1 MTSTLNAPSAT
12 PTPPPRR
19 RKPVWW
25 RRTWIAPL
33 MFAVAAF
40 LAFSVPPYLTFD
52 PANSRLEPPAGNDLY
67 YPFLVTH
74 VLLGTVCMTIACFQ
88 VWPAFRNKHRRGHR
102 IAGRVYVF
110 TVIPAALLGLYIGWY
125 TSAGPSVRVAN
136 LVGSTLWLVVTV
148 AAFRLARQRRYD
160 EHRRWMSRSFALVM
174 MIPLSRVIN
183 IPAMIIL
190 TPKVDSTF
198 GGNEQLMQNTATSI
212 GVWLSPLLTL
222 LLADW
227 LLDRRKPNARRAAG
241 GAPAGTA
248 KPAAAGA
255 AAGPSNQAAAGAAGP
270 TSQGAGR

>member
-1 MTSTLNAPSAT
+1 MTSTLNAPSTT
-12 PTPPPRR
+12 PPPPPPRR
-19 RKPVWW
+19 KTVWW

-52 PANSRLEPPAGNDLY
+52 PANSRLEPPPGNDIY
-67 YPFLVTH
+67 YPLLVTH

-88 VWPAFRNKHRRGHR
+88 VWPAFRTKHRRGHR

-110 TVIPAALLGLYIGWY
+110 TVIPAALIGLYIGWH

-136 LVGSTLWLVVTV
+136 LVGSTLWLVITV

-198 GGNEQLMQNTATSI
+198 GGNQQLMENTATSI

-222 LLADW
+222 LLTDW
-227 LLDRRKPNARRAAG
+227 LLERRKPAAARRATS
-241 GAPAGTA
+241 GTTN
-248 KPAAAGA
+248 PAAAGA
-255 AAGPSNQAAAGAAGP
+255 ADLTNR
-270 TSQGAGR
+270 GAGR